1 MAMTIVAER
10 RAHGETLVTPKRIS
24 DLQRTVEGTER
35 VFRKATVARKKAEQV
50 VCQLE
55 KKRALLDARRLAVFQ
70 SLEKAASS
78 ALAAAIENRNF
89 PEAVA
94 AEALLRDQLRI
105 QAQALVHLDLE
116 RCPNAKRELLLAE
129 IAEKET
135 NADQE
140 RARLEHHEAKALL
153 LLARTAALN
162 GGIQSYALGGVAEEM
177 RNRVLQLWREIDGL
191 RNALRKHDELMAKE
205 RESAKKRDTQ

>member
-10 RAHGETLVTPKRIS
+10 RAHGEVLVTPKRVS
-24 DLQRTVEGTER
+24 DMQSVSEGAEHAL
-35 VFRKATVARKKAEQV
+35 RKATAARKKAERA

-55 KKRALLDARRLAVFQ
+55 KKRALLDARRLAVLQ
-70 SLEKAASS
+70 SLQRATSS
-78 ALAAAIENRNF
+78 ALDAAIENQDF

-94 AEALLRDQLRI
+94 EEALLRDQLRI

-116 RCPNAKRELLLAE
+116 RGPDAKRQLLLAG
-129 IAEKET
+129 IAEKDAE
-135 NADQE
+135 ADQE

-153 LLARTAALN
+153 LLTGTAVLN

-177 RNRVLQLWREIDGL
+177 RNRVLQLWRELDGL
-191 RNALRKHDELMAKE
+191 RNALRKHNELTAKA
-205 RESAKKRDTQ
+205 RESAKKSDG